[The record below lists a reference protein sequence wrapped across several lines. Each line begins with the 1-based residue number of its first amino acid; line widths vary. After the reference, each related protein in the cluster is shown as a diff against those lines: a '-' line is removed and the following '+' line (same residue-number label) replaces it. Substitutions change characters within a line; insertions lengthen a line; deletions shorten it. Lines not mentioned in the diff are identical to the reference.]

1 MHHVS
6 RRVATVVAATGL
18 TLGAAVGLSTS
29 SQAASATFTTPMSGA
44 EEVPAVDTHA
54 RGVATFQ
61 LSNDG
66 TELSYRV
73 IASNIDDVHMAHI
86 HLGAAGATG
95 GVVVWLYP
103 DAPPPVHIE
112 GRHSGVLATGT
123 ITSDDL
129 VGALAGMDL
138 SDLVDAMEAGM
149 TYVNV
154 HTMENMS
161 GEIRGQID

>member
-1 MHHVS
+1 MHRTS
-6 RRVATVVAATGL
+6 RRAATALAATGL
-18 TLGAAVGLSTS
+18 ALGVGLGVAATS
-29 SQAASATFTTPMSGA
+29 YAASATFTTPLSGA

-54 RGVATFQ
+54 RGVATFR

-66 TELSYRV
+66 TELHYRL
-73 IASNIDDVHMAHI
+73 IASNIEDVHMAHI
-86 HLGAAGATG
+86 HLAEAGTNG

-123 ITSDDL
+123 ITSEDL
-129 VGALAGMDL
+129 VGALAGAGLDA
-138 SDLVDAMEAGM
+138 LVEAMEDGM

-154 HTMENMS
+154 HTMEHMG